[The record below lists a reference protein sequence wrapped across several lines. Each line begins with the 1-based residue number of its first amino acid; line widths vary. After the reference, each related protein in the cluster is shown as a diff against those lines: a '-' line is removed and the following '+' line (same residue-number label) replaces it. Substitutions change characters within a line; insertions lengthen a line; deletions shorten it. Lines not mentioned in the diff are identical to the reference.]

1 MKKLWIALGIL
12 ALLAPLGMLAP
23 GTAWGEWGI
32 EELEEMG
39 VVIPTGLQRFSDIH
53 PFVLIP
59 DYSLPQLGEAFWVQA
74 VVYILSGLAGI
85 GICVGLV
92 YLLALRKKEPSQ

>member
-12 ALLAPLGMLAP
+12 AVLAPIGMLAP

-39 VVIPTGLQRFSDIH
+39 ISVPAGLQRLSDIH
-53 PFVLIP
+53 PCVLIP
-59 DYSLPQLGEAFWVQA
+59 DYSLPNLGENFWVQA
-74 VVYILSGLAGI
+74 LVYILSGFIGI
-85 GICVGLV
+85 GICAGLV
-92 YLLALRKKEPSQ
+92 WLIAFRKKEAGA

>member
-1 MKKLWIALGIL
+1 MKKLWIALVIL

-39 VVIPTGLQRFSDIH
+39 IVIPAGLQRLSDLN

-59 DYSLPQLGEAFWVQA
+59 DYSLPQLGESFWAQA
-74 VVYILSGLAGI
+74 VVYILSGFVGI
-85 GICVGLV
+85 GLCVGLV
-92 YLLALRKKEPSQ
+92 YLLTMRKKEPGQ

>member
-1 MKKLWIALGIL
+1 MKKLWIGLGIL

-39 VVIPTGLQRFSDIH
+39 IAIPAGLQRFSDLH

-59 DYSLPQLGEAFWVQA
+59 DYSLPQLGENFWVQA
-74 VVYILSGLAGI
+74 LVYIISGLIGI
-85 GICVGLV
+85 GICVGIV
-92 YLLALRKKEPSQ
+92 YLLTLRKK

>member
-1 MKKLWIALGIL
+1 MKKLWIGLIVL
-12 ALLAPLGMLAP
+12 AILAPLGMLAP

-39 VVIPTGLQRFSDIH
+39 VAIPAGLQRFSDLH

-59 DYSLPQLGEAFWVQA
+59 DYSLPQAGDSFWAQA
-74 VVYILSGLAGI
+74 IVYILSGLLGV
-85 GICVGLV
+85 GLSVGLV
-92 YLLALRKKEPSQ
+92 YLISLKKKGG